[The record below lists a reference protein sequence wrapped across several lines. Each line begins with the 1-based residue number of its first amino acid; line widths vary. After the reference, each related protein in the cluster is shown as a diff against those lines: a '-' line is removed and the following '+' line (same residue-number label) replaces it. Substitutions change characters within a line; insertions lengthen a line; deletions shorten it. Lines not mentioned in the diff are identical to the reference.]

1 MVISAIG
8 NLIGG
13 AGDLLGKG
21 VSSIGDL
28 VGLGKISMGDRSA
41 SDRIADVVKAP
52 FNLVDKA
59 TDYRPGDGLRALTK
73 FGRELN
79 DLANNISPEHR
90 KNITTFYETKT
101 KEDLEDQKK
110 RPEQREA
117 SKKILDGKL
126 KALELDNEAKELE
139 LGRQYALLPYQI
151 TSAEN
156 ANKIEGQKIEQNNQT
171 IEQNKNLIAMQKEKE
186 AEQTFENNI
195 ISGLSKF
202 AEYANAPAN
211 VKDSVVSGAK
221 SVLFPYDKALR
232 NFDAAV
238 AGDPKSIFNFIHN
251 ANKIGLK
258 NVRYDE
264 GAKKFFIQGADG
276 KDVEVTRGTIEDLTE
291 KRSRDT
297 LNSTIAELR
306 ANTFVADATAYTT
319 NNYIR
324 KIGDRSKE
332 NGAKV
337 DYKNITSNV
346 ETVMSRATE
355 REKIALVITTAGYQ
369 LLDGKLNQESKAM
382 LAQSLVPLVQAQGFQ
397 VDIDENTGA
406 VSVIDPIKNKTYT
419 DREFVKLQEEQSQ
432 GLRDQLDSL
441 VPPPNAELVAAQQ
454 AKEREKRVI
463 DRANFEAKELNVN
476 LSAINQYVND
486 LIVELNLQDD
496 GITEEYGRKVR
507 EAIYDLAENLQK
519 EYVNEETW
527 KRDAIKA
534 YKKFIDDTKLEI
546 GGRDFSPAEK
556 ILFVDPT
563 FLPNLEQEIKQVE
576 KVKKTDG
583 LSDYN
588 NSKSKYGWYF

>member
-73 FGRELN
+73 FGRELD

-110 RPEQREA
+110 RPEQRETA
-117 SKKILDGKL
+117 KKILDGKL
-126 KALELDNEAKELE
+126 EALELDNEAKELE

-156 ANKIEGQKIEQNNQT
+156 ANKLEAQKIKQNDFLF
-171 IEQNKNLIAMQKEKE
+171 EQNKNLIAIQKEKE
-186 AEQTFENNI
+186 AEQNFERDI

-221 SVLFPYDKALR
+221 SVLLPYDKALR
-232 NFDAAV
+232 NYDAAS
-238 AGDPKSIFNFIHN
+238 AGDPKSISNFIHN

-258 NVRYDE
+258 NVRYDD

-291 KRSRDT
+291 KRSKDI

-306 ANTFVADATAYTT
+306 ANTFVPDATAYTA

-324 KIGDRSKE
+324 KIGNRAKD
-332 NGAKV
+332 NGTKV

-382 LAQSLVPLVQAQGFQ
+382 LAQSLVPLVEAQGFQ

-406 VSVIDPIKNKTYT
+406 VSVIDPNNNITYT
-419 DREFVKLQEEQSQ
+419 DREFIKLQEEQSQ

-441 VPPPNAELVAAQQ
+441 VPSPNAELIEAQQ
-454 AKEREKRVI
+454 AKEREERI
-463 DRANFEAKELNVN
+463 INEANLEAREFNVD
-476 LSAINQYVND
+476 LSAISQYVNK
-486 LIVELNLQDD
+486 IITEKNLQDD
-496 GITEEYGRKVR
+496 GITEEYGRRVR
-507 EAIYDLAENLQK
+507 NAIYNLAKNLRK
-519 EYVNEETW
+519 KSNNEETRM
-527 KRDAIKA
+527 KDIRDA
-534 YKKFIDDTKLEI
+534 YQEFINDTKLEI
-546 GGRDFSPAEK
+546 GGVNFSPAEET
-556 ILFVDPT
+556 LFVDST
-563 FLPNLEQEIKQVE
+563 FLPKLIRAIDDIE
-576 KVKKTDG
+576 KVKRDG
-583 LSDYN
+583 MLGKISN
-588 NSKSKYGWYF
+588 IRSKSGWYF

>member
-1 MVISAIG
+1 MG
-8 NLIGG
+8 FFK
-13 AGDLLGKG
+13 LLGE
-21 VSSIGDL
+21 
-28 VGLGKISMGDRSA
+28 GLGGNDNFIGRSLISTGDKIQQFNKDVAEHQGQLARLRNGETQDMLKSNNSLALAVNAHKFKSMDHEALMWGEEEDSA
-41 SDRIADVVKAP
+41 
-52 FNLVDKA
+52 
-59 TDYRPGDGLRALTK
+59 
-73 FGRELN
+73 
-79 DLANNISPEHR
+79 
-90 KNITTFYETKT
+90 
-101 KEDLEDQKK
+101 
-110 RPEQREA
+110 
-117 SKKILDGKL
+117 KL
-126 KALELDNEAKELE
+126 KNKRLELENEETTQRIVQRDQLF
-139 LGRQYALLPYQI
+139 PYQLA
-151 TSAEN
+151 SAEN

-186 AEQTFENNI
+186 AEQTFESNI

-232 NFDAAV
+232 NFDAAS
-238 AGDPKSIFNFIHN
+238 AGDPKSISNFIHN

-258 NVRYDE
+258 NVRYEE

-397 VDIDENTGA
+397 VDIDKNTGA

-441 VPPPNAELVAAQQ
+441 VPPPNAELIEAQQ

-463 DRANFEAKELNVN
+463 DQANSEARKLNVN

-486 LIVELNLQDD
+486 LLTEMNLQDD
-496 GITEEYGRKVR
+496 GITEEYGRQVR

-519 EYVNEETW
+519 EYVNKETW

-534 YKKFIDDTKLEI
+534 YKKFIDDTKLTI
-546 GGRDFSPAEK
+546 GGRNFSPAEK

-583 LSDYN
+583 LSTYN
-588 NSKSKYGWYF
+588 NLKSKYGWYF

>member
-1 MVISAIG
+1 MG
-8 NLIGG
+8 FFK
-13 AGDLLGKG
+13 LLGE
-21 VSSIGDL
+21 
-28 VGLGKISMGDRSA
+28 GLGGKDNFIGRSLISTGDKIQQFNKDVAEHQGQLSRLRNGETQDMLKSNNNLALAVNAHKFKSMDHE
-41 SDRIADVVKAP
+41 
-52 FNLVDKA
+52 
-59 TDYRPGDGLRALTK
+59 ALMW
-73 FGRELN
+73 GE
-79 DLANNISPEHR
+79 E
-90 KNITTFYETKT
+90 
-101 KEDLEDQKK
+101 ED
-110 RPEQREA
+110 A
-117 SKKILDGKL
+117 AKL
-126 KALELDNEAKELE
+126 KNKRLELENEETTQRIVQRDQLFPHQLA
-139 LGRQYALLPYQI
+139 
-151 TSAEN
+151 SAEN
-156 ANKIEGQKIEQNNQT
+156 ANKIEAQKIKQNNQT
-171 IEQNKNLIAMQKEKE
+171 IERNENLIAMQKEKE
-186 AEQTFENNI
+186 AEQTFESNI

-238 AGDPKSIFNFIHN
+238 AGDPKSISNFIHN

-291 KRSRDT
+291 KRSMDT

-397 VDIDENTGA
+397 VDIDKNTGA
-406 VSVIDPIKNKTYT
+406 VSVIDPINNKTYT
-419 DREFVKLQEEQSQ
+419 DREFVKFQEEQSQ

-463 DRANFEAKELNVN
+463 DQANLEAKELNVN
-476 LSAINQYVND
+476 LSAINQYVTNIID
-486 LIVELNLQDD
+486 KLNLQDD
-496 GITEEYGRKVR
+496 GITEEYGRQVR
-507 EAIYDLAENLQK
+507 VAIYDLAENLRK
-519 EYVNEETW
+519 EYVDEKTRKNDI
-527 KRDAIKA
+527 RNA
-534 YKKFIDDTKLEI
+534 YKKFIDDTKLKI
-546 GGRDFSPAEK
+546 GGRDFSPTEE
-556 ILFVDPT
+556 ILFVDPS
-563 FLPNLEQEIKQVE
+563 FLPKLIEEINHVE
-576 KVKKTDG
+576 EVRKTDS
-583 LSDYN
+583 LSN
-588 NSKSKYGWYF
+588 HVNSKSKYGYLF

>member
-1 MVISAIG
+1 MG
-8 NLIGG
+8 FFK
-13 AGDLLGKG
+13 LLGE
-21 VSSIGDL
+21 
-28 VGLGKISMGDRSA
+28 GLGGNDNFIGRSLISTGDKIQQFNKDVAEHQGQLARLRNGETQDMLKSNNSLALAVNAHKFKSMDHE
-41 SDRIADVVKAP
+41 
-52 FNLVDKA
+52 
-59 TDYRPGDGLRALTK
+59 ALMW
-73 FGRELN
+73 GE
-79 DLANNISPEHR
+79 E
-90 KNITTFYETKT
+90 
-101 KEDLEDQKK
+101 ED
-110 RPEQREA
+110 A
-117 SKKILDGKL
+117 AKL
-126 KALELDNEAKELE
+126 KNKRLELENEETTQRIVQRDQLFPHQLA
-139 LGRQYALLPYQI
+139 
-151 TSAEN
+151 SAEN
-156 ANKIEGQKIEQNNQT
+156 ANKIEAQKIKQNNQT
-171 IEQNKNLIAMQKEKE
+171 IEQNENLIAMQKEKE
-186 AEQTFENNI
+186 AEQTFESNI

-221 SVLFPYDKALR
+221 SALFPYDKALR
-232 NFDAAV
+232 NYDAAV
-238 AGDPKSIFNFIHN
+238 AGDPKSISNFIHN

-258 NVRYDE
+258 NVRYDG

-291 KRSRDT
+291 KRSMDT

-397 VDIDENTGA
+397 VDIDKNTGA
-406 VSVIDPIKNKTYT
+406 VSVIDPINNKTYT

-463 DRANFEAKELNVN
+463 DQANSEARELNVN
-476 LSAINQYVND
+476 LSAINQYVTNIID
-486 LIVELNLQDD
+486 KLNLQDD
-496 GITEEYGRKVR
+496 GITEEYGRQVR
-507 EAIYDLAENLQK
+507 VAIYDLAENLRK
-519 EYVNEETW
+519 EYVDEKTRKNDI
-527 KRDAIKA
+527 RNA
-534 YKKFIDDTKLEI
+534 YKKFIDDTKLKI
-546 GGRDFSPAEK
+546 GGRDFSPTEE
-556 ILFVDPT
+556 ILFVDPS
-563 FLPNLEQEIKQVE
+563 FLPKLIEEINHVE
-576 KVKKTDG
+576 EVRKTDS
-583 LSDYN
+583 LSN
-588 NSKSKYGWYF
+588 HVNSKSKYGYLF